1 MPKPKDWLLVENHN
15 MMYEVGNDIS
25 SRWLKFVMDC
35 TGKINFG
42 YAIPVDTHAD
52 ENCHAVFLDTEI
64 YEHWPF
70 NDPTNSFEEE
80 RFMSTYHVVEERLR
94 LWLIEG

>member
-1 MPKPKDWLLVENHN
+1 MPKPKDWLLVGNHN

-35 TGKINFG
+35 TGNANFG
-42 YAIPVDTHAD
+42 YAITVDAD
-52 ENCHAVFLDTEI
+52 TEENCHAVFLDTEI
-64 YEHWPF
+64 HERWLF
-70 NDPTNSFEEE
+70 ADPAKIDEEE
-80 RFMSTYHVVEERLR
+80 RFTSAHYVIEERLR